1 MNVSLAAHTEEDRFF
16 NVRELLHLMGMPEDF
31 QVENPAKNWNHIC
44 QNVPVNTA
52 ADWAR
57 EVVKFCRGE
66 LEMSTFHFV
75 KQNNLSRKI
84 TQADVGPVQV
94 EMKEEPD
101 QASQQGRPPV
111 RKDFSQFCKNIYYKY
126 FVQKPAKQAAAA
138 QMLRLKTEI
147 QPKTNAKISPGPRP
161 SGG

>member
-31 QVENPAKNWNHIC
+31 QLENPAKDWLH
-44 QNVPVNTA
+44 TA

-66 LEMSTFHFV
+66 LEMSTFQFV

-126 FVQKPAKQAAAA
+126 FVQKLAKQEAAA

-147 QPKTNAKISPGPRP
+147 QPKTNTKISPGPRP
-161 SGG
+161 SLGRPASV